1 MDDQDQR
8 TDMPDH
14 ERDPDD
20 AVGGGLMSS
29 GGTVVDRGTGD
40 RGAGGASRSGTGED
54 PEGGLDAGMIPGPPA
69 GGAQAY
75 VPAITDDDEQRS
87 VPDA

>member
-8 TDMPDH
+8 ADMPEH
-14 ERDPDD
+14 ERDADD
-20 AVGGGLMSS
+20 SVGGGLMSS
-29 GGTVVDRGTGD
+29 GGTAVDRGTGE
-40 RGAGGASRSGTGED
+40 RGSGGTDDDA
-54 PEGGLDAGMIPGPPA
+54 LDTFADGMIAGPPA

-75 VPAITDDDEQRS
+75 VPAITDDDEDRT

>member
-1 MDDQDQR
+1 MDDQEQR

-20 AVGGGLMSS
+20 AVGAGMMSS
-29 GGTVVDRGTGD
+29 GGTAVDRGTGMQGPD
-40 RGAGGASRSGTGED
+40 ATDED
-54 PEGGLDAGMIPGPPA
+54 GLDTFDDGVIGGPPA

-75 VPAITDDDEQRS
+75 VPAVTDDDEDRS